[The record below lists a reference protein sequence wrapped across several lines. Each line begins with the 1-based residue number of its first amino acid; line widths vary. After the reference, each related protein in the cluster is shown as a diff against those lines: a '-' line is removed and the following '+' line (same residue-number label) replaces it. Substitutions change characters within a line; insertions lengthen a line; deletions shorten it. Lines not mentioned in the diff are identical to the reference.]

1 MKSFIGKLKT
11 NLGKLKGYLRMFKI
25 QEPVRLQC
33 TRWFVPSLWRPLWP
47 GSKTISKE
55 TTLLHFGATHVYM
68 NVGLNVCYYFN
79 VFVCVYIFVTQTLIG
94 AAVVFV
100 YVFFVVKC
108 FCYFSVLVYIEKLCS
123 KTCKQSLKTSLT
135 GKWYPW

>member
-11 NLGKLKGYLRMFKI
+11 NLGKLKDYLRMFKI

-47 GSKTISKE
+47 ESLTISKE
-55 TTLLHFGATHVYM
+55 KTLLHFGATHVYM

-79 VFVCVYIFVTQTLIG
+79 VFFCVYIFGTQTLIG
-94 AAVVFV
+94 AAVVFL
-100 YVFFVVKC
+100 YVIVVVKFFLLFLC
-108 FCYFSVLVYIEKLCS
+108 LSVHWEAMFEDMQTI
-123 KTCKQSLKTSLT
+123 TQNLT
-135 GKWYPW
+135 DG

>member
-1 MKSFIGKLKT
+1 MHKMIRSI
-11 NLGKLKGYLRMFKI
+11 
-25 QEPVRLQC
+25 
-33 TRWFVPSLWRPLWP
+33 PLAATVAW
-47 GSKTISKE
+47 KHNNFQKE
-55 TTLLHFGATHVYM
+55 KTLLHFGATHVYM

-108 FCYFSVLVYIEKLCS
+108 FCYFSV
-123 KTCKQSLKTSLT
+123 
-135 GKWYPW
+135 